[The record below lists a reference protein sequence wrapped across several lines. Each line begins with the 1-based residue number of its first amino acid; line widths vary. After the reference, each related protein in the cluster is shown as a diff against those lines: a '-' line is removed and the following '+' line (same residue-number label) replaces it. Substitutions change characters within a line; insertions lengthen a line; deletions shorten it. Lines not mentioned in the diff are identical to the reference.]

1 MQYVIQN
8 KESNRGK
15 QKKTKKK
22 KRLLDKFNKINKPKE
37 TLIKITQMANTKK
50 ITIDLADS
58 ERIKIY

>member
-1 MQYVIQN
+1 MLYRI
-8 KESNRGK
+8 KRAIEES
-15 QKKTKKK
+15 KKKLKKK